1 MFGPLGEPL
10 AVIMPQRRLER
21 QLFGAWCEWLC
32 YPSSSAAEEATKQR
46 AFEEVLA
53 RMEKELG
60 AMPGPWIRGG
70 EQPSTAD
77 LVFVPYVERMGASL
91 YYYKGFT
98 MCDRTARPALC
109 RWWDALE
116 AREAYRG
123 TQSDFH
129 THVHDLPPQMGG
141 CYPKNGSPAQR
152 RERGARRC
160 RAVGGPSRH
169 RASRALD

>member
-1 MFGPLGEPL
+1 
-10 AVIMPQRRLER
+10 
-21 QLFGAWCEWLC
+21 
-32 YPSSSAAEEATKQR
+32 
-46 AFEEVLA
+46 
-53 RMEKELG
+53 
-60 AMPGPWIRGG
+60 
-70 EQPSTAD
+70 
-77 LVFVPYVERMGASL
+77 
-91 YYYKGFT
+91 

-152 RERGARRC
+152 RERGGR
-160 RAVGGPSRH
+160 
-169 RASRALD
+169 RASMQGRGRAFPTPR